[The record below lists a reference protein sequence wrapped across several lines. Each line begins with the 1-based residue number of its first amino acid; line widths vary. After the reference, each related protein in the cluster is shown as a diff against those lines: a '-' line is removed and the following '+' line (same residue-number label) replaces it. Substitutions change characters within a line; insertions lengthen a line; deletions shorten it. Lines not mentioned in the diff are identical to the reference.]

1 MKKGFVLLFFLAFIS
16 SPAFADG
23 FFSSGE
29 RTAIDKGSKMV
40 AGSFSFSTSG
50 GELYERNG
58 NRLTRFQIN
67 YSYSSFLGKGFAL
80 GGHFSIAH
88 TSQGSFSYSSYGVGP
103 QIICFPGR
111 NRPKPRIKGANYPYF
126 GLAFTYTHYSG
137 DLDGS
142 IVGLGVGNIHMLTH
156 TVGVP
161 LELTYQVERVKSAD
175 GNSFNVTAGLVVF
188 IY

>member
-1 MKKGFVLLFFLAFIS
+1 MKKGLMLLFFLTFIS
-16 SPAFADG
+16 SQAFADG
-23 FFSSGE
+23 FLSSGDQ
-29 RTAIDKGSKMV
+29 TAIDKGSKML

-50 GELYERNG
+50 GDLYEWNG

-67 YSYSSFLGKGFAL
+67 CSYSSFLGKGFAL
-80 GGHFSIAH
+80 GGHLSIEH
-88 TSQGSFSYSSYGVGP
+88 KSRGSFSSSSYGVGP

-111 NRPKPRIKGANYPYF
+111 NRPKPHIKGANYPYF

-142 IVGLGVGNIHMLTH
+142 LVDLGVGNIHMLTR

-161 LELTYQVERVKSAD
+161 LELTYQMEKVKSAK
-175 GNSFNVTAGLVVF
+175 GNSFNVTAGLIVF